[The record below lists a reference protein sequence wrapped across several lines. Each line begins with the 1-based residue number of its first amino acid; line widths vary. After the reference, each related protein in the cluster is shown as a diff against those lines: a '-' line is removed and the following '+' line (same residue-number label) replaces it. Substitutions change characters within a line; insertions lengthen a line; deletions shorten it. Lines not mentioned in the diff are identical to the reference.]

1 MGLFETFTS
10 LQVQKKMLEE
20 TRLVT
25 YKRSQKTQNWK
36 TWKTEYD
43 MAALYGNQRGEII
56 DIWLN

>member
-1 MGLFETFTS
+1 MGLFETFSS

-25 YKRSQKTQNWK
+25 YKRSQKMQNWK
-36 TWKTEYD
+36 TWKTECD

>member
-25 YKRSQKTQNWK
+25 YKRGQKTQNWK
-36 TWKTEYD
+36 TWKTECD
-43 MAALYGNQRGEII
+43 MVALYGNQRGEII

>member
-25 YKRSQKTQNWK
+25 YKRSQKKQNWK
-36 TWKTEYD
+36 TLKTECD
-43 MAALYGNQRGEII
+43 MTALYGKQRGEII